1 MGSEQYAAISGGGS
15 GQPASSPAAAGGIP
29 PGFGAAGGPPG
40 FPGFKNENG
49 LPPSFNPAM
58 IAQEEAAQRA
68 GQTGGFNGAQPSL
81 VNPTAQQQ
89 TNNIKI
95 STVEKMVL
103 SSIGQ

>member
-1 MGSEQYAAISGGGS
+1 
-15 GQPASSPAAAGGIP
+15 
-29 PGFGAAGGPPG
+29 
-40 FPGFKNENG
+40 
-49 LPPSFNPAM
+49 M